1 MSAAA
6 LLILQR
12 IWPYLLGGAVAIGL
26 WHWSDHRGYQRAEAI
41 YTAQIAQLKSD
52 IRERTAAAK
61 AEDIA
66 HARVIEQAQEAA
78 RKEAYHDIDE
88 KLAASRADADA
99 YVRRVLAKAGTD
111 QGGGGRAG
119 VPGAAQPAGES
130 AGASEAAFVDDTRI
144 CAENTVKAEGWS
156 AWWASIQNINRGH

>member
-1 MSAAA
+1 MPSLTGIPFWLRIVAPLAVLAA
-6 LLILQR
+6 LWL
-12 IWPYLLGGAVAIGL
+12 YA
-26 WHWSDHRGYQRAEAI
+26 DHRGYQRAADR
-41 YTAQIAQLKSD
+41 YTAEITRLQAD

-61 AEDIA
+61 ADDIA

-88 KLAASRADADA
+88 KLAAARADADA
-99 YVRRVLAKAGTD
+99 YVRRVLAKAAAD
-111 QGGGGRAG
+111 QGGGGRADM
-119 VPGAAQPAGES
+119 PGTPDPAGEP
-130 AGASEAAFVDDTRI
+130 ADASEAAFVDDTRI